1 MSYLI
6 PYIFLVLLS
15 IRNNKKFNL
24 LTSIFIWIF
33 LVIFIGFRFEVG
45 ADWFNY
51 QTFVKKDGAD
61 ETYMSLIFR
70 GFAPGYALL
79 LKFCS
84 NYGLGVYGL
93 NVINA
98 GIFSGG
104 LVYFCNKLKN
114 PFLGL
119 VASYPYLI
127 VVVSMGVI
135 NQASAIGILLIGLT
149 FYQISNYKAF
159 YLSIVLAS
167 MFHTSAF
174 LSIIIPFFDRI
185 RNIKRKSSFIS
196 LSLLASFFGI
206 IYLRYLNDIF
216 ISLYNSYFGREM
228 EAQGGLIKL
237 LIMLMFAVIFL
248 IQRNKFQITNQQKDL
263 LLSLSTIS
271 ILVFF
276 YSLTIKATTATY
288 RLSLYFY
295 SLILYVTSYFPDT
308 RFLNIA
314 PITWKFIF
322 YIYNFLILT
331 IWIFFANH
339 SYAWLPYKNIL
350 LENIF

>member
-1 MSYLI
+1 MCRRRGGTKNYEYNTE
-6 PYIFLVLLS
+6 YIFLVLLS

-79 LKFCS
+79 LKICG

-93 NVINA
+93 NIINA

-127 VVVSMGVI
+127 VVVSI
-135 NQASAIGILLIGLT
+135 FYLLLT
-149 FYQISNYKAF
+149 FALK
-159 YLSIVLAS
+159 
-167 MFHTSAF
+167 
-174 LSIIIPFFDRI
+174 
-185 RNIKRKSSFIS
+185 
-196 LSLLASFFGI
+196 
-206 IYLRYLNDIF
+206 
-216 ISLYNSYFGREM
+216 
-228 EAQGGLIKL
+228 
-237 LIMLMFAVIFL
+237 
-248 IQRNKFQITNQQKDL
+248 
-263 LLSLSTIS
+263 
-271 ILVFF
+271 
-276 YSLTIKATTATY
+276 
-288 RLSLYFY
+288 
-295 SLILYVTSYFPDT
+295 
-308 RFLNIA
+308 
-314 PITWKFIF
+314 
-322 YIYNFLILT
+322 
-331 IWIFFANH
+331 
-339 SYAWLPYKNIL
+339 
-350 LENIF
+350 